1 MKIFFTCLLVLI
13 AFGARSQTEPALP
26 SPCFSNGKA
35 NQNNLTVS
43 GNSIFTFSNLS
54 SFTSTQVL
62 SNITVNVKSSA
73 KYRLY
78 IAGEITY
85 SGTSPNTPIPIDTFS
100 ITASNRG
107 TSPSNVPLSASY
119 LEVAQ
124 RGSSTAGLSHVL
136 TITRNPLPDFTQ
148 GPGTHTLTLHIRYCQ
163 Y

>member
-1 MKIFFTCLLVLI
+1 MKIFLTCLLILI

-26 SPCFSNGKA
+26 SPCLNAGTTK
-35 NQNNLTVS
+35 NNNLTVS
-43 GNSIFTFSNLS
+43 GNSTFTFSNLS

-62 SNITVNVKSSA
+62 SNITVTVKSSA
-73 KYRLY
+73 RYRLY

-107 TSPSNVPLSASY
+107 TSPANVPLSGSY
-119 LEVAQ
+119 FEVAQ
-124 RGSSTAGLSHVL
+124 RGSSTGGLSHVL
-136 TITRNPLPDFTQ
+136 SITRNPLPDFTQ

>member
-26 SPCFSNGKA
+26 SPCNSLGPGNK
-35 NQNNLTVS
+35 NNITVS
-43 GNSIFTFSNLS
+43 GNATFTFSNIN

-73 KYRLY
+73 RYRLY

-85 SGTSPNTPIPIDTFS
+85 SGTSLNTPIPINTFS
-100 ITASNRG
+100 ITASNQG

-124 RGSSTAGLSHVL
+124 WGSSTTGLNHVL